1 MDFES
6 AFIGNEENFKEAFA
20 NNTNISNFIS
30 KIKNFIYYSDVETA
44 MKLGNKNLAGVL
56 WLGRLLERRDTNAK
70 AVILDTNIKLTT
82 KQTRV
87 SPIPVTPITITD
99 DNTSTVHSPDFTDN
113 LSLTGNLMADH
124 SGLYGKDEETNIHIH
139 KDDINEDNPLPKS
152 SETNT
157 ISTQPTTETAE
168 SSRKLHG
175 GKLKKAKKRTP
186 PTTLTTEANSDDI
199 KGLLQ
204 ALPPHQSAHEVNMP
218 VPMKGIINIPAAFNP
233 SPPSEVT
240 SPMDLDLIDLNASQ
254 SHEDAKPKTAHP
266 SGNAHVNPYIQD
278 LKSLSEDTFMFNSSS
293 NGAHDQLADPPDKE
307 VPDDHPIIV
316 STALDNLKI
325 ISDDTPL
332 PNPNKDQQSE
342 TFFTPKHSFL
352 PNCQR
357 VSEEFHENDYETTI
371 LPNGNWTTIKKIKN
385 LKAVLDALKSSTT
398 RGSNNTSMH
407 AKIEE
412 DALITYDAYV
422 KLSDIEEYFAVDNKV
437 AYVEL
442 LTRDFRGFL
451 GTEIN
456 KEDNEII
463 IKNSS
468 YKGML
473 HMVRL
478 FNHKCRS
485 HPFLRMHQKTYFLVD
500 GMRVSL
506 KEFKILNVPKHLS
519 RNTIEQAVTKLLGSR
534 RFFIKKSGLKPSKN
548 NPDTITVF
556 ITVKDLDKCKQ
567 LKDIWSIEI
576 DRILYRFAP
585 AHAKDTDI
593 VSRKKYSGKFVG
605 FDDQTTPAAIQEAY
619 TAQNPHHVY
628 RQSDDKFIIEFSTEC
643 SPRDYNINW
652 SARNKKL
659 AKIPTIRPPPPDKR
673 VSITHQEDS
682 HHIEI
687 RQEEHHKFSHNP
699 HKHNLKNKQCFSSKP
714 TNPKPL
720 HKRTPH
726 FTGANAV
733 ALDKRINSTIIT
745 NLPSIDISDTSDTS
759 SSSNSLTNHK
769 ERIVEGARIIFNNNN
784 LDCMDHSI
792 NFINLKIGF
801 HNINGLASDPDKL
814 KFLLEWCHANNF
826 DFMGIAETNSH
837 CINLQHFIK
846 DTYDDCLYDLAGSL
860 KSIIKPK
867 GSGVALL
874 IHSKWQKFH
883 FDTKI
888 FSPYL
893 MVSKFGTK
901 HRQLWIWVYYLPPT
915 DKQTLRTFEQIMNN
929 TTSDSHIIHI

>member
-1 MDFES
+1 
-6 AFIGNEENFKEAFA
+6 
-20 NNTNISNFIS
+20 
-30 KIKNFIYYSDVETA
+30 

-70 AVILDTNIKLTT
+70 AVILDTNMKMST

-87 SPIPVTPITITD
+87 SLIPVIPITIMD
-99 DNTSTVHSPDFTDN
+99 DNTSTVHSPDFTKN
-113 LSLTGNLMADH
+113 LFLTGNQTADH
-124 SGLYGKDEETNIHIH
+124 FGPHGKDKETSIHIH

-186 PTTLTTEANSDDI
+186 PTALTTEANGDDI
-199 KGLLQ
+199 KGQLQ

-218 VPMKGIINIPAAFNP
+218 ISMKGIINIPAAFNP
-233 SPPSEVT
+233 SPPCEVT

-254 SHEDAKPKTAHP
+254 SHKDAKPKTAHP

-316 STALDNLKI
+316 STALDNLRI

-332 PNPNKDQQSE
+332 SNPNKDQQSD
-342 TFFTPKHSFL
+342 TFFIPKHSFL
-352 PNCQR
+352 SNCQQ
-357 VSEEFHENDYETTI
+357 VSDEFHENDYETTI
-371 LPNGNWTTIKKIKN
+371 LPNGNWNTIKKIKN
-385 LKAVLDALKSSTT
+385 PKAVLDALKSSTT
-398 RGSNNTSMH
+398 QGSNNTSMH

-412 DALITYDAYV
+412 DAPITYDAYV

-442 LTRDFRGFL
+442 LSRDFRGFL

-485 HPFLRMHQKTYFLVD
+485 HPFLRMYQKTYFLID

-519 RNTIEQAVTKLLGSR
+519 RDTIEQAVTKLLGSR

-548 NPDTITVF
+548 NTDTITVF

-585 AHAKDTDI
+585 VHAKDTDI
-593 VSRKKYSGKFVG
+593 VSKKKYSREFVG
-605 FDDQTTPAAIQEAY
+605 FDDQTTPAVVQEAY
-619 TAQNPHHVY
+619 TAQNPRHVF

-643 SPRDYNINW
+643 DLFNACAMTVHFNNYRITGSPRDYNINW
-652 SARNKKL
+652 LARNKKL
-659 AKIPTIRPPPPDKR
+659 AKIPTIRPPPPDKL

-699 HKHNLKNKQCFSSKP
+699 HKHNLKNKQRFSSKP
-714 TNPKPL
+714 TDQKLLN
-720 HKRTPH
+720 KRTPH
-726 FTGANAV
+726 FTGANTV
-733 ALDKRINSTIIT
+733 ALGKRINSAIIT
-745 NLPSIDISDTSDTS
+745 NPPSMDISDTSDTS

-769 ERIVEGARIIFNNNN
+769 DGIVEG
-784 LDCMDHSI
+784 
-792 NFINLKIGF
+792 
-801 HNINGLASDPDKL
+801 LASL
-814 KFLLEWCHANNF
+814 C
-826 DFMGIAETNSH
+826 
-837 CINLQHFIK
+837 
-846 DTYDDCLYDLAGSL
+846 
-860 KSIIKPK
+860 
-867 GSGVALL
+867 
-874 IHSKWQKFH
+874 
-883 FDTKI
+883 
-888 FSPYL
+888 
-893 MVSKFGTK
+893 
-901 HRQLWIWVYYLPPT
+901 
-915 DKQTLRTFEQIMNN
+915 
-929 TTSDSHIIHI
+929 